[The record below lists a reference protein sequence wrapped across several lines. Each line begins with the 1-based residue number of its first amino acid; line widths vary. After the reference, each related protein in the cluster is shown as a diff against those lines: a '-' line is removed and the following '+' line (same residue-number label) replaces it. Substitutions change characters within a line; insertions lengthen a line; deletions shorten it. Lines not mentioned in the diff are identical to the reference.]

1 VQTPLVILKVF
12 RNIFYF
18 FENQFLSTFGK
29 AGRGGK
35 HGCTIVE
42 TGDGGSLRFLAIYF
56 FGGT

>member
-1 VQTPLVILKVF
+1 MQTPLVILKVF

-42 TGDGGSLRFLAIYF
+42 TGDGGSLRLYGNLF
-56 FGGT
+56 FGAT